1 MTVAPRTIADLLA
14 EARKRF
20 DAAGVADPVFDAR
33 LLVSGILGLSLA
45 DILLKGSDSVA
56 DDVAQAV
63 LGAIARRE
71 TGEPVHRILGQ
82 REFYGLEFFLS
93 SGTLEPRPDT
103 ETLVDTILPYLRSAV
118 AAKGSAQLL
127 DMGTGTGAICLS
139 LIHECPGAEGVGSDI
154 SEDALAT
161 AWRNAVANGVSDR
174 FKTVK
179 SHWFDKI
186 EGSFDIIVSN
196 PPYIRSSVIETLDRD
211 VREFDPMAA
220 LDGGP
225 DGLEPYRAIARG
237 AGGFLTEN
245 GIIGVEIGFDQRQDV
260 ETIFKSAGFPCIAGV
275 KDYGGNDRVL
285 VFRK

>member
-1 MTVAPRTIADLLA
+1 MTAAPRTIADLLA

-20 DAAGVADPVFDAR
+20 DVAGVADPVFDAR
-33 LLVSGILGLSLA
+33 LLVSGIAGLSLT
-45 DILLKGSDSVA
+45 DIMLKGSDVLA
-56 DDVAQAV
+56 GDVVQQV
-63 LGAIARRE
+63 LSAIKRRE
-71 TGEPVHRILGQ
+71 AGEPVHRILG
-82 REFYGLEFFLS
+82 RRAFYGLEFFLS
-93 SGTLEPRPDT
+93 PGTLEPRPDT
-103 ETLVDTILPYLRSAV
+103 EILVDTMLPHLRTAV
-118 AAKGSAQLL
+118 SAKGSALVL
-127 DMGTGTGAICLS
+127 DMGIGTGAICLS
-139 LIHECPGAEGVGSDI
+139 LLHECEGAEGIGSDI
-154 SEDALAT
+154 SDDALAT
-161 AWRNAVANGVSDR
+161 AWRNAVENGVSDR

-225 DGLEPYRAIARG
+225 DGLEPYRAIANG
-237 AGGFLTEN
+237 ASGFLAEN
-245 GIIGVEIGFDQRQDV
+245 GVIGVEIGFDQRQDV
-260 ETIFKSAGFPCIAGV
+260 ETIFLAAGFPCIAAV